1 MKLVYTHYNPMLVAL
16 MQGKLESEGIKV
28 EVKNNIAAGGAGELA
43 PTELWP
49 ELWVLRRVDEERAL
63 AIVQKMMEKG
73 EHGKWECPQCGEEND
88 SSFES
93 CWQCQ
98 SAAPFDESTL

>member
-1 MKLVYTHYNPMLVAL
+1 MRLIYTHYNPMLVGL

-28 EVKNNIAAGGAGELA
+28 EVKNTIAAGGAGELA

-49 ELWVLRRVDEERAL
+49 ELWVLRRVDEDRAE
-63 AIVQKMMEKG
+63 AIVKAMTAKG
-73 EHGKWECPQCGEEND
+73 EHQQWHCVHCGEDND
-88 SSFES
+88 SSFEH

-98 SAAPFDESTL
+98 AIAQDTKV